1 LTVSSIFFC
10 PDGQLEEP
18 IELMFTEKFSSS
30 WKDIGALNL
39 KLFPEDSFQKIDGL
53 DISNEQVG

>member
-1 LTVSSIFFC
+1 
-10 PDGQLEEP
+10 
-18 IELMFTEKFSSS
+18 MFTEKFSSS